1 MTDPKTIYKEL
12 MVLVDNPLCKEASS
26 KGDYSSAKNE
36 AFYYKD
42 FSIEDSSYRI
52 FNYRLASYSDFL
64 LPSALECRGI
74 MFEIDKGCNY
84 VNLVCRPM
92 KKFFNISENPF
103 TSDLELS
110 NRTISNIY
118 EKADGSLISTFLHN
132 GELRLKSKMSLEGE
146 QVIDATKWLNL
157 PCNKLFKKALH
168 KLALDNYTVNLE
180 WLSPLNRIVLLY
192 PEPKLVVLNIRHNYT
207 GEHLRILANLNAIIE
222 PYRINEV
229 HCDNLKKFID
239 DVPAMTDIEGFVIE
253 LRSGQRIKLKTLEY
267 LRKHKCKESV
277 DNAKALIENILYES
291 IDDVKSLF
299 VDNSFILNRIKEF
312 ENIVIPKYNHIESTV
327 TSFYNGNKEL
337 NRKDYAIRGMSE
349 LGNLFH
355 LAMAVY
361 VYGSADVKEF
371 CMKYYKDVFSIKE
384 N

>member
-1 MTDPKTIYKEL
+1 MS
-12 MVLVDNPLCKEASS
+12 LVNNPLCK
-26 KGDYSSAKNE
+26 E

-42 FSIEDSSYRI
+42 FILDDKSYRI

-74 MFEIDKGCNY
+74 MFEIDSYGNY

-92 KKFFNISENPF
+92 KKFFNLNENPF

-132 GELRLKSKMSLEGE
+132 GELKLKSKMSLDSE

-157 PCNKLFKKALH
+157 PCTELFKRALH

-180 WLSPLNRIVLLY
+180 WVSPLNRIVLLY
-192 PEPKLVVLNIRHNYT
+192 PEPKLVILNIRHNYT
-207 GEHLRILANLNAIIE
+207 GEYLNFSNDIDGYEIPE
-222 PYRINEV
+222 KYLISEV
-229 HCDNLKKFID
+229 HCDNLEKFLS
-239 DVPAMTDIEGFVIE
+239 DVPIMTDIEGFVIV
-253 LRSGQRIKLKTLEY
+253 LKSGQRIKIKTLEY

-299 VDNSFILNRIKEF
+299 VDNEFILNRIKEF
-312 ENIVIPKYNHIESTV
+312 ESIVIPKYNHIDNTINL
-327 TSFYNGNKEL
+327 FYNENKKL
-337 NRKDYAIRGMSE
+337 NRKDYAIKGMAE

-355 LAMAVY
+355 LAMSMY
-361 VYGSADVKEF
+361 THGSADIKEF
-371 CMKYYKDVFSIKE
+371 CMKYYKDVFNIE
-384 N
+384 E

>member
-1 MTDPKTIYKEL
+1 MTNGPKTIYKEL
-12 MVLVDNPLCKEASS
+12 LSLINNPLCK
-26 KGDYSSAKNE
+26 E

-42 FSIEDSSYRI
+42 FILDDKSYRI

-74 MFEIDKGCNY
+74 MFEVDKDYNY

-92 KKFFNISENPF
+92 KKFFNVNENLF

-110 NRTISNIY
+110 NRTIANIY

-132 GELRLKSKMSLEGE
+132 GSLRLKSKMTLDGE
-146 QVIDATKWLNL
+146 QVVAATKWLNL
-157 PCNKLFKKALH
+157 PCNELFKKALH

-180 WLSPLNRIVLLY
+180 WVSPLNRIVLLY

-207 GEHLRILANLNAIIE
+207 GEYLRILSNLNYILEKYLIK
-222 PYRINEV
+222 EV
-229 HCDNLKKFID
+229 HCDNSKIDIESFINNI
-239 DVPAMTDIEGFVIE
+239 PNMIDIEGFVIVLKGE
-253 LRSGQRIKLKTLEY
+253 QRIKIKTLDY

-299 VDNSFILNRIKEF
+299 VDNEFILNRIKEF
-312 ENIVIPKYNHIESTV
+312 ENIVIPKYNHIDNTINL
-327 TSFYNGNKEL
+327 FYNSNKNL
-337 NRKDYAIRGMSE
+337 SRKDYAIKGISE

-355 LAMAVY
+355 LAMNLY
-361 VYGSADVKEF
+361 LGKEADIKEF
-371 CMKYYKDVFSIKE
+371 CMKYYKDVFNIKE
-384 N
+384 